1 MLLKN
6 LRLSIAAVNTR
17 SNRKDFEVVET
28 SVNRVRQED
37 GTWGKDI
44 ESYTIHCAANRGDI
58 LKVKVGK
65 ELGQKVTKLSD
76 ALIDDVIVNVTF
88 QNLKLKA
95 YAMPGNGAYPVISG
109 VSAKADDFT
118 FTVETLD
125 DLDIE
130 I

>member
-1 MLLKN
+1 MKLKN
-6 LRLSIAAVNTR
+6 LKLTISAVNTR

-44 ESYTIHCAANRGDI
+44 ESYSIHCVANRGDI

-76 ALIDDVIVNVTF
+76 ALMDDVTVNVTF

-95 YAMPGNGAYPVISG
+95 YAMKGSGDFISG
-109 VSAKADDFT
+109 VSAKADDFD
-118 FTVETLD
+118 FTVESLD